1 MSKIITQIALNNF
14 KSFKKEKI
22 SIAQFDSQLNILSGP
37 NGFGKTT
44 IFDAI
49 ELVFSHRM
57 TRFVNHE
64 HGRQTFEQ
72 HLLLNDTSE
81 KGFIV
86 INTLVDGRKIQHVAI
101 INNDTNYKHEEFLE
115 RSISYFR
122 LENEYHITN
131 FEKLSPE
138 EVIQHAE
145 LHGIES
151 PEPIIKMF
159 NICYYV
165 SQENSTH
172 LLKLNIKS
180 REDTLAPLIGNKIIE
195 DKYSPLKEAKDLFD
209 YNETEIQNLLRKIH
223 ALKYDESIRAEP
235 YVMLFPNI
243 ELEWDSK
250 RYKADDNTSK
260 NISKLKLMRSFKL
273 YKEEIFKHEK
283 NKMIDDF
290 IKSNE
295 TIKVISTIY
304 VENIETVELL
314 IEVVDSE
321 RRKKLEVK
329 NLQNLYHEIEQNLAN
344 PVFRIRDTEKIKSQ
358 IENLKI
364 ALNNNNFEIIPNASI
379 LQDNLAELLN
389 KLNKRI
395 IGLELHDNLSKQ
407 KLNLQSSRKNIIDDL
422 DEYTKLVNKEETH
435 CPLCNTEFESVDEL
449 RANID
454 SVSSILDQIIVTG
467 ERELAENWQDVET
480 SFVNIRESFSGLEK
494 KRVGIDW
501 SDVNINAFLADPNNV
516 KRLERLLN
524 FIKSEKIQVDA
535 KGEWSDQLKTK
546 KFILGKEFLENLQ
559 EMSVDDFIDSLKE
572 FLNVNSLNTLNRT
585 ISEVEDSQIKQK
597 IEYFRYLQRSA
608 SNTEYQKLNDQVKN
622 LVREKLQWDKLK
634 IAYQEIVKNV
644 NLQEKNLKKSI
655 VEAIRVPLLIYT
667 AKMLQNYQ
675 GGLGVYIEET
685 VLRFVSSQKQ
695 PDILNKFSSG
705 QLSAFVLTFLLL
717 MNKLY
722 VSKEEDFQF
731 VLIDDPVQTMDEINL
746 SSFVDVLRREFQD
759 KQIILSTHEEDK
771 KNYIGYKFVKN
782 GSSVNILNVK
792 DQWYTTN

>member
-1 MSKIITQIALNNF
+1 MSKLITQIALNNF

-49 ELVFSHRM
+49 ELVFSHKM

-72 HLLLNDTSE
+72 HLLLNDTSG

-86 INTLVDGRKIQHVAI
+86 INTLIDERKIQYIAI

-122 LENEYHITN
+122 LENEYYITN
-131 FEKLSPE
+131 FEKVSPE
-138 EVIQHAE
+138 KVFQHVE
-145 LHGIES
+145 QHGIES

-180 REDTLAPLIGNKIIE
+180 REDTLSPLIGNKIIE
-195 DKYSPLKEAKDLFD
+195 DKYSPLKEAKGLFD
-209 YNETEIQNLLRKIH
+209 YDEIEIQNLLRRIH
-223 ALKYDESIRAEP
+223 ALKYDESIQAEP
-235 YVMLFPNI
+235 YVMLFPSM

-250 RYKADDNTSK
+250 RYRADNNTSK
-260 NISKLKLMRSFKL
+260 NISKLKLMST
-273 YKEEIFKHEK
+273 FKHYKKEVLKHYK

-295 TIKVISTIY
+295 TIQVISTIY
-304 VENIETVELL
+304 AENIETVESL
-314 IEVVDSE
+314 IEVVESE
-321 RRKKLEVK
+321 QQKKLEVEK
-329 NLQNLYHEIEQNLAN
+329 LQSLYHEIERDLAN
-344 PVFRIRDTEKIKSQ
+344 PIFRTKDTEKIKSR
-358 IENLKI
+358 IEKLKI
-364 ALNNNNFEIIPNASI
+364 ALNENNFELLANVSI
-379 LQDNLAELLN
+379 LQDNLTELEN

-395 IGLELHDNLSKQ
+395 TGLELHDNLSKQ
-407 KLNLQSSRKNIIDDL
+407 KLNLQSSRKNIIEDL
-422 DEYTKLVNKEETH
+422 GEYTKLVSKEETH
-435 CPLCNTEFESVDEL
+435 CPLCNTEFESLDEL
-449 RANID
+449 IANID
-454 SVSSILDQIIVTG
+454 SVSTILEQIIVTG
-467 ERELAENWQDVET
+467 ESDLTGNWQDVET
-480 SFVNIRESFSGLEK
+480 VFEKIKESFSGLEK
-494 KRVGIDW
+494 KKVGIDW
-501 SDVNINAFLADPNNV
+501 NDVNISAYLEDTSNI
-516 KRLERLLN
+516 KRLGRLLN

-535 KGEWSDQLKTK
+535 AGEWSDQLKNK
-546 KFILGKEFLENLQ
+546 KLILAEEFLENLQ

-572 FLNVNSLNTLNRT
+572 FLNVNSLNDLNRT
-585 ISEVEDSQIKQK
+585 TSEIEDSQIKQK

-608 SNTEYQKLNDQVKN
+608 SNTEYQKLSDQLKD
-622 LVREKLQWDKLK
+622 LVREKLQWDKLGV
-634 IAYQEIVKNV
+634 AYQEIVKNV
-644 NLQEKNLKKSI
+644 NLQEKKLKKSI

-731 VLIDDPVQTMDEINL
+731 ILIDDPVQTMDEINL

-782 GSSVNILNVK
+782 GSSVNVLNVK